1 MKQEIASYCV
11 AAIAAISSAQAIDGL
26 KVKTNHFAGGGAAL
40 TLSTKSS
47 RELSLIDWRLTRE
60 LDRLA
65 TQYALCYFIQPQA
78 LEDGLEILMI

>member
-1 MKQEIASYCV
+1 MKQEIACYCV

-26 KVKTNHFAGGGAAL
+26 KVQTNHFNGSGTAL

-60 LDRLA
+60 LDKLA
-65 TQYALCYFIQPQA
+65 LQYDLSYFIQPQE
-78 LEDGLEILMI
+78 LDDGLEILMI